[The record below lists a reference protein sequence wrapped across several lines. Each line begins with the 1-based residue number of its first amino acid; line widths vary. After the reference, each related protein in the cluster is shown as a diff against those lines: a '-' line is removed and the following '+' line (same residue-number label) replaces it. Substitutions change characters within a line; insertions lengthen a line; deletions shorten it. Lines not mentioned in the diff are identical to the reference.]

1 MRRFGLRQRFILVI
15 FTLFVVLFGAVAAIQ
30 VARTAMTE
38 RTTLNEQTKSFA
50 TLATKPISDVFLMYK
65 DSGTLRIKHQ
75 IDDFTALNPDVV
87 GIGVIDTSGNMLF
100 KSGNVGEVTAAQ
112 AATFEPLYVPE
123 KGVINQA
130 IIPVVEDNGVHR
142 YAIVYT
148 VSDQRLVENTKR
160 NVELILLLSII
171 VLVLAI
177 MVTYWLINRFFLS
190 PVRTISTKSLSIS
203 KGSFEDQIELH
214 RNDELGDLASAVNT
228 MANSL
233 RLDIAKLR
241 EADRLKSEFITISSH
256 NLRTPLMILKGD
268 MEMIQDKGAPDDLKP
283 AIASMAASTA
293 QLGNFI
299 EDLLAI
305 SSMESGKLAV
315 SEMKPAPIN
324 ELLER
329 IKEDYIHRGDQ
340 SGISFTTSF
349 DLTDDDIV
357 VMSDHMMKI
366 VLVNLLENAFKFTKE
381 GSVTLKAY
389 TEQSSIVIQVI
400 DTGIGIPQE
409 EVPKL
414 FTKFH
419 RGTSVMRY
427 DYEGTGIGLYLTKLI
442 VDNHH
447 GTITVDSMPGKGA
460 TFTVRLPR
468 TQSSPIDTSVPASNN
483 TVNV

>member
-1 MRRFGLRQRFILVI
+1 
-15 FTLFVVLFGAVAAIQ
+15 
-30 VARTAMTE
+30 
-38 RTTLNEQTKSFA
+38 
-50 TLATKPISDVFLMYK
+50 
-65 DSGTLRIKHQ
+65 
-75 IDDFTALNPDVV
+75 
-87 GIGVIDTSGNMLF
+87 
-100 KSGNVGEVTAAQ
+100 
-112 AATFEPLYVPE
+112 
-123 KGVINQA
+123 
-130 IIPVVEDNGVHR
+130 
-142 YAIVYT
+142 
-148 VSDQRLVENTKR
+148 
-160 NVELILLLSII
+160 
-171 VLVLAI
+171 
-177 MVTYWLINRFFLS
+177 
-190 PVRTISTKSLSIS
+190 
-203 KGSFEDQIELH
+203 
-214 RNDELGDLASAVNT
+214 
-228 MANSL
+228 
-233 RLDIAKLR
+233 
-241 EADRLKSEFITISSH
+241 
-256 NLRTPLMILKGD
+256 
-268 MEMIQDKGAPDDLKP
+268 
-283 AIASMAASTA
+283 
-293 QLGNFI
+293 
-299 EDLLAI
+299 
-305 SSMESGKLAV
+305 
-315 SEMKPAPIN
+315 MKPAPIN

-468 TQSSPIDTSVPASNN
+468 TQASPIDTSVPASNN